1 MFDQEFAEVGEIFVG
16 KVQGLL
22 LGVVELLLS
31 LVAWGSNCVQVVV
44 VFAWAGSIF
53 SHLLITTA
61 AAIGERIARWL
72 QLGSPGASNSLINF
86 LICGTWRELTLK
98 ARRRLL

>member
-22 LGVVELLLS
+22 LGIAELLL
-31 LVAWGSNCVQVVV
+31 LTLLAWCGNSVHIV
-44 VFAWAGSIF
+44 VFTRARSIF
-53 SHLLITTA
+53 SHLLITTT
-61 AAIGERIARWL
+61 AAIGERIVRWL
-72 QLGSPGASNSLINF
+72 QLGSPGASNSLIDF
-86 LICGTWRELTLK
+86 LICGTWRELALI